1 MRVHPQRRRKPQ
13 NSRVQSKSPLS
24 SCSNGIDLS
33 SGSEFLSLLTG
44 RTWHI
49 QLKSGSKSSSN
60 PTQVSP
66 ELGMPRN
73 GPCSHF
79 SARGRGR
86 RQRERS
92 PAEPHRQFTRADA
105 ALPFFHKRAGDRCSR
120 CPLIAIRCRAS
131 SASDSSCP
139 PSSRSTLSRLCFS
152 CRRNPAAGA
161 REHGVGFLGGEG
173 SDPISFPKRRQPA
186 RRSDWPQCLA
196 CEAIDARPMSGL
208 RLPHTVEPI
217 FQPVIPEGAM
227 RAAGEQRSEPGSCE
241 VHPGL
246 ASQGPG

>member
-13 NSRVQSKSPLS
+13 NSRVPSKSPLS
-24 SCSNGIDLS
+24 SCRNGIDLS

-208 RLPHTVEPI
+208 RLPQTVERI
-217 FQPVIPEGAM
+217 FQP
-227 RAAGEQRSEPGSCE
+227 
-241 VHPGL
+241 
-246 ASQGPG
+246 